1 MALADEGLLRD
12 VVSSVVTGSGYDL
25 EDLTVIAAGRRRLV
39 RVVVDR
45 DAGVDLDAAA
55 AVSREISQALDARGD
70 AVLGGAAYTLEVTS
84 PGVGRPLTEPRH
96 FRRAAG
102 RLVTM
107 TLADGSSL
115 SARILLVADGAV
127 TVLTGADGL
136 TRRTIPLADIAR
148 AKVEVE
154 FSAPSAAVTAALVE
168 AGVRGA
174 GRNGG
179 PDSDGDSDGDS
190 GADPDGDSDGG
201 SGGDSGADSGRDSD
215 GTGSDEGEDA
225 R

>member
-55 AVSREISQALDARGD
+55 AVSRAVSEVLDSHGD

-102 RLVTM
+102 RLVAM
-107 TLADGSSL
+107 TLADGSAL
-115 SARILLVADGAV
+115 TARILLVAEGAV
-127 TVLTGADGL
+127 TVLTGPDGL

-174 GRNGG
+174 AR
-179 PDSDGDSDGDS
+179 D
-190 GADPDGDSDGG
+190 ADPDDGDLD
-201 SGGDSGADSGRDSD
+201 D
-215 GTGSDEGEDA
+215 GTGFDDGEDA